1 MNLAKK
7 LKFGA
12 KIGGGYGLVIILM
25 AIISIVVFLNVNSL
39 VDSSMWVNHTY
50 KVIRVAERVGGTM
63 VDMET
68 GQRGFMVT
76 GEDEYLEPFTN
87 GAKEFDE
94 LIIKGQNLTSDN
106 PAQVNRWKSI
116 AALKGTWLKEVAN
129 KEIAAR
135 REVKKGATAL
145 ATFREISSR
154 TIGKEIFDG
163 IRVTL
168 ANINKKFS
176 DHDQGQY
183 LVALTT
189 LDLVNMET
197 GQRGFL
203 LTGKEESLAPYI
215 SGQESFKG
223 HLSELREQI
232 AFSSVTTEDI
242 NELEKREIA
251 WKEKAANPEIKA
263 RQEMNNYKVT
273 IEDIATMM
281 KSGDGKKLMDATR
294 AKIKEIVDAE
304 EVLIQTRGAEQE
316 ATSTFTIN
324 FTIFGT
330 LFGIL
335 IGAAIAFLVTRG
347 VVLPVKRTNTVLNE
361 IAEGDL
367 TKRVT
372 VNSMDEIGEMGTSF
386 NYLAEKLQDSIGQ
399 IADSATQLA
408 QSAETMS
415 TVTMQTSTGVNNQ
428 RSETEQVAT
437 AITLMSATVQD
448 VAKNAAQ
455 ASSAASEADN
465 EAKAGN
471 RVVSEA
477 IQAINSLA
485 AEIDQSANVIEKLK
499 SDSENIGTVVD
510 VIKGIAEQTN
520 LLALNAAIEAARAGD
535 QGRGFAVVADEVRT
549 LAQRT
554 QESTTEIES
563 LIESLQSG
571 AEQSVNVMGQ
581 SRVNASATVEQAQH
595 AGESLSSIT
604 RAVSTILQMN
614 TQIATAAEE
623 QSSVAEDINRG
634 VLKIQDISE
643 QTAAGAAQTATSSNE
658 LADLGAHLKEVVD
671 QFKV

>member
-1 MNLAKK
+1 MNLAKN
-7 LKFGA
+7 LRFGA
-12 KIGGGYGLVIILM
+12 KVGGGYGLILILM
-25 AIISIVVFLNVNSL
+25 AAISIVVFLNINSL
-39 VDSSMWVNHTY
+39 VDSSKWVNHTH
-50 KVIRVAERVGGTM
+50 KVIRVAEHVGGSM

-68 GQRGFMVT
+68 GQRGFMIT
-76 GEDEYLEPFTN
+76 GDDTYLEPFF
-87 GAKEFDE
+87 GGIKKFDQ
-94 LIIKGQNLTSDN
+94 LISDGQNLTSDN
-106 PAQVNRWKSI
+106 PAQVERWKSI
-116 AALKGTWLKEVAN
+116 AALKDEWLNGVAN
-129 KEIAAR
+129 KEIDAR
-135 REVKKGATAL
+135 REVKKGAAAL
-145 ATFREISSR
+145 ATFRTVSSR
-154 TIGKEIFDG
+154 TIGKEIFDS

-168 ANINKKFS
+168 ARINEKFS
-176 DHDQGQY
+176 GHDKGQY

-203 LTGKEESLAPYI
+203 LTGKDESLAPYI
-215 SGQESFKG
+215 SGQKSFKG
-223 HLSELREQI
+223 HLAELREQI
-232 AFSSVTTEDI
+232 AYSSVTEMDI
-242 NELEKREIA
+242 KELEEREVA

-263 RQEMNNYKVT
+263 RQEMNKFSIT

-281 KSGDGKKLMDATR
+281 KSGDGKKLMDTTR
-294 AKIKEIVDAE
+294 AKINEIIDAE
-304 EVLIQTRGAEQE
+304 EVLIQVRGAEQE
-316 ATSTFTIN
+316 AISTFTIN

-330 LFGIL
+330 LLGIL

-347 VVLPVKRTNTVLNE
+347 VVTPIKRTNSILNE

-367 TKRVT
+367 TKRVI
-372 VNSMDEIGEMGTSF
+372 VNSKDEIGEMGTAF

-399 IADSATQLA
+399 IAESTTQLA

-415 TVTMQTSTGVNNQ
+415 TVTEQTSIGVNSQ

-437 AITLMSATVQD
+437 AITQMSATVQE

-455 ASSAASEADN
+455 ASNAAGEADN

-471 RVVSEA
+471 QVVSEA

-485 AEIDQSANVIEKLK
+485 TEIDQSANVIEKLK
-499 SDSENIGTVVD
+499 TDSENIGTVVD

-581 SRVNASATVEQAQH
+581 SRVNANETVEQAQH

-604 RAVSTILQMN
+604 RAVSTILEMN

-623 QSSVAEDINRG
+623 QSAVAEDINRS

-643 QTAAGAAQTATSSNE
+643 QTADGAAQTATSSSE
-658 LADLGAHLKEVVD
+658 LANLGAHLKGVVD